1 MNNIIVSANGAETTT
16 ATIPSTPSTDKAMI
30 LINGD
35 ELHIQAPTDGFKPA
49 QAGTVARIVKDQ
61 VNAAIASAKGK
72 RVRMPGKD
80 SGIKANKQDDVYS
93 VYLPETKPDDDID
106 AAATRLMNDI
116 AQWMVDKAAP
126 GPAPAQ
132 PAQQTPAATQPTR
145 QQPQQTPAAT
155 QPTRQQPQQTPQNQ
169 PARQTPP
176 AQPQNNGQQPAQPA
190 QPQNNGQ
197 QPAQP
202 AQQTPPAQ
210 PQNNGQQPAQPQ
222 PQPQQPQQQTP
233 APQPTRQQ
241 PQPPALEPV
250 PWDDPNWNA
259 DNWVAQQLG
268 F

>member
-35 ELHIQAPTDGFKPA
+35 ELPIQAPTDGFKPA

-116 AQWMVDKAAP
+116 AQWMIDKAAP

-145 QQPQQTPAAT
+145 QQQTPAA

-169 PARQTPP
+169 PAQQTPP
-176 AQPQNNGQQPAQPA
+176 AQPQNNGQQPA
-190 QPQNNGQ
+190 

-259 DNWVAQQLG
+259 DDWVAQQLG